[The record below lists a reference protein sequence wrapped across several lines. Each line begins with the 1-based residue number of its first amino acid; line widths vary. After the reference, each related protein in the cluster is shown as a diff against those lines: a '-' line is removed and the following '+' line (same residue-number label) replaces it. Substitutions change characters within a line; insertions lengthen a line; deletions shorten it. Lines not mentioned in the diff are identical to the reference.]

1 MENILYLMRMNLKT
15 EKVIKEWTDYN
26 GHLNVAFYVRIF
38 DIAADV
44 MLDNFSMGGKSA
56 KKDKKTTF
64 VAEMHTIYNQEV
76 RLGEEVE
83 THITYVDHDKKRI
96 HYRLSMFHKE
106 QKYLAA
112 TNEVLSLY
120 VDLNKRKVIEFD
132 SDRLILMDNFIK
144 KNSSKFSS
152 DKLIFLNK
160 LKKV

>member
-1 MENILYLMRMNLKT
+1 MILKT

-26 GHLNVAFYVRIF
+26 NHLNVAFYIHVF

-44 MLDNFSMGGKSA
+44 MLDNFKMGGQSA

-64 VAEMHTIYNQEV
+64 VAEMHTIYNKEV

-83 THITYVDHDKKRI
+83 THVTYVDHDKKRI

-106 QKYLAA
+106 KKYLAA

-120 VDLNKRKVIEFD
+120 VDLNKRKVVEFD
-132 SDRLILMDNFIK
+132 PDRLILMDNFIK
-144 KNSSKFSS
+144 KNSPKFNSE
-152 DKLIFLNK
+152 KLIFLSK
-160 LKKV
+160 LKKA

>member
-1 MENILYLMRMNLKT
+1 MSMVLKT

-38 DIAADV
+38 DIAADI
-44 MLDNFSMGGKSA
+44 MLDNFNMGGLSV

-83 THITYVDHDKKRI
+83 THITYIDHDKKRI
-96 HYRLSMFHKE
+96 HYKLSMFHKKK
-106 QKYLAA
+106 KYLAA

-120 VDLNKRKVIEFD
+120 VDLSKRKVTEFD
-132 SDRLILMDNFIK
+132 SDRLVLMDDFIK
-144 KNSSKFSS
+144 NNSSKFNS
-152 DKLIFLNK
+152 DKLIFSGK
-160 LKKV
+160 LKK

>member
-1 MENILYLMRMNLKT
+1 MILKT

-26 GHLNVAFYVRIF
+26 NHLNVAFYVHVF

-44 MLDNFSMGGKSA
+44 MLDNFNMGGKSA

-96 HYRLSMFHKE
+96 HYRLSMFHKDK
-106 QKYLAA
+106 KYLAA

-120 VDLNKRKVIEFD
+120 VDLTKRKVVEFD
-132 SDRLILMDNFIK
+132 QDRLTLMDDFIK
-144 KNSSKFSS
+144 KSASKFSS
-152 DKLIFLNK
+152 EKLFFLNK